1 MSNHRAEHGKVTP
14 GHISMVIGPMVC
26 CQAGSAQVVQRASV
40 HTSEGG
46 KEKLLALCERAIC
59 VYHRAEHGKVTPG
72 HICMVIGP
80 MVCCQAGSAQVVQQ
94 ASVHTSEGGTEKLLA
109 LCERAMCVNHRA
121 EHGKLTPGHIS
132 MVIGP
137 MVCCQAGIAQ
147 VVQRA
152 SVHTSEGGKDKLLVM
167 CERAMR
173 VKSSGGIR

>member
-1 MSNHRAEHGKVTP
+1 
-14 GHISMVIGPMVC
+14 MVIGPMVC

-40 HTSEGG
+40 HTREGG

-80 MVCCQAGSAQVVQQ
+80 MVCCQAGNAQVVQQ

-137 MVCCQAGIAQ
+137 MVCYQAGNAR

-152 SVHTSEGGKDKLLVM
+152 SVHTSEGGKDKLLVL

-173 VKSSGGIR
+173 VKSSGGTS